1 MIDLH
6 TVPTPNGHK
15 ISIMLEEVGLPYRV
29 IEYDITK
36 GDQFKPEYLA
46 INPNN
51 KLPAIVDTDPSG
63 SDQTISLFETG
74 AILIYLA
81 EKTGQLLPTAPQQRY
96 AVLKW
101 LMFQVSAVGPL
112 QGQAHHFVRYAREDQ
127 PYSKSR
133 YMNETLRQCRVL
145 EGQLQNNAYL
155 AGADYSIADIA
166 TWPWVRALR
175 LIGIHIKQDFPNLY
189 RWYKTID
196 QREAVQRGKDVING
210 FIYSVPPNTFLPLD
224 DKTWSYSFGEE
235 QYRPR

>member
-1 MIDLH
+1 MIELH

-15 ISIMLEEVGLPYRV
+15 ISIMLEEIGLPYKV

-36 GDQFKPEYLA
+36 GDQFKTEYLA

-51 KLPAIVDTDPSG
+51 KLPAIIDSNPIGGG
-63 SDQTISLFETG
+63 SPITVFETG

-81 EKTGQLLPTAPQQRY
+81 EKSGKLLPSDPQQRY
-96 AVLKW
+96 NVLKW

-112 QGQAHHFVRYAREDQ
+112 QGQAHHFIRYAREDQ
-127 PYSKSR
+127 PYAKAR

-145 EGQLQNNAYL
+145 EGQLINQAFLVGNH
-155 AGADYSIADIA
+155 YSIADIA

-175 LIGIHIKQDFPNLY
+175 LIDIHIKQEFPNLY

-196 QREAVQRGKDVING
+196 QREAVQRGKDIING

-235 QYRPR
+235 QYRRR